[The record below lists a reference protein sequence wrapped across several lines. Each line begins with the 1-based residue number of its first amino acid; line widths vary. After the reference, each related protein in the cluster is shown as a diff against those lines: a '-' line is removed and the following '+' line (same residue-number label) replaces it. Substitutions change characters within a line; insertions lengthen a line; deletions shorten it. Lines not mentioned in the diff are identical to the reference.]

1 MKTTAL
7 LILRSFF
14 IFGILFL
21 LSITVLNAQTS
32 IIIKQRV
39 EISSKALQMRKT
51 SSNSSIPYFEIVKMP
66 QAYDQATD
74 IRVNIPSRCTI
85 TGSYNDNGGNTCED
99 ISMNG
104 YALPKEAFNTS
115 ACTILSIG
123 PLGGCSCGV
132 FIEVDPPTIS
142 VGTTS
147 ISVSVTATWCCIAPK
162 NVSTSWNFTITAEP
176 VSPSLRMVV
185 SPNYLDAN
193 DYGCHTACVGA
204 TLYDSS
210 GNLIEICTS
219 PTMTFTIE
227 NPLSGMTLTGTASD
241 GTSIEGTS
249 IEVPQMGGVYN
260 SYFVWDGSDI
270 PNEIDTVYIRAEAYD
285 GTSAV
290 QNILLKKVIP
300 DHFTVTPNLNT
311 IYAGESVAIKAIA
324 KDINDNEVAL
334 DGGKSITF
342 TDGSGTGSFIIGTDT
357 IPTQA
362 IVTYDQAKSDS
373 IKYYSKLDT
382 ANLFEKYVQIT
393 VCRTEYPERNGWCY
407 IDVIYAC
414 PVVSLSKSNI
424 SPGEKVAVNIMAQT
438 VQGNFSYPADQVFI
452 VSMDAN
458 ARYGKLYCKGDSG
471 TSITGTQPFKFIA
484 ADSLNVGSVVI
495 HISAYPI
502 SSGGGGGGGAAA
514 SIIGGQKDTLQ
525 RHTDL
530 MSMKQTT
537 PMSKKLLSN
546 IDQTKKVLVSPQAT
560 ISNKLTEQNNVFAQ
574 KAAKKQALM
583 NAITE
588 AIKAQKAG
596 KSDALSAKQ
605 IYAMVQDLPDFICKL
620 YAILTIENIEPELV
634 VNSLQGDDNNQF
646 IAGTDLPKMPKPLI
660 RAQLKNFNNSTNG
673 DVEFN
678 WTLTIK
684 WQAKGIN
691 FSTPQDI
698 TEKYQGTAM
707 GQNSDIVDLEVGQTL
722 YGETDMR
729 GGDQITLTVTCTTK
743 VDGKEYKTDPSP
755 TVNPFVI
762 KGQNPNISTLLA
774 ELRNPSRNNESDIN
788 QANGDPYIA
797 VAWHESGLNQF
808 ARDARYAIHNPNSS
822 TPDYPLQGSDPSD
835 YGIMQISCPWN
846 YPNGYWYNH
855 NDYDC
860 DDIIWNWVTNV
871 QQGKLIFDYCFDRAK
886 DYHKKNAFKEFNP
899 PPLSINFQSNEE
911 SLDQIF
917 LQTYIYYNMGP
928 GSSILYWVWSPG
940 NTKRGETGK
949 WVKNTYSDTDSKK
962 RFKNAC
968 DCI

>member
-1 MKTTAL
+1 MDLLAIMMRGNMKATTLTAMRRFS
-7 LILRSFF
+7 IPT
-14 IFGILFL
+14 ILFL
-21 LSITVLNAQTS
+21 LFTAALNAQVK
-32 IIIKQRV
+32 IKAKV
-39 EISSKALQMRKT
+39 EIASKALQMRKT

-66 QAYDQATD
+66 QAYDQGTD

-260 SYFVWDGSDI
+260 NYFVWDGSDI

-484 ADSLNVGSVVI
+484 ADSLNVDSVVI
-495 HISAYPI
+495 HISAYPV

-546 IDQTKKVLVSPQAT
+546 IDQTKKFLVSPQESIT
-560 ISNKLTEQNNVFAQ
+560 KKLVEQNNMFAQ
-574 KAAKKQALM
+574 KVAKKQALM

-605 IYAMVQDLPDFICKL
+605 IYAMVQDLTEGASCTES
-620 YAILTIENIEPELV
+620 A
-634 VNSLQGDDNNQF
+634 
-646 IAGTDLPKMPKPLI
+646 
-660 RAQLKNFNNSTNG
+660 
-673 DVEFN
+673 
-678 WTLTIK
+678 TLTIK
-684 WQAKGIN
+684 GPELVIYPLYGDDKIQKISGTNPPTMPKPVIIAQLRNFTGGIVHFEWYLTIKWIGLN
-691 FSTPQDI
+691 NMTTPSNTSEYYYGD
-698 TEKYQGTAM
+698 AL
-707 GQNSDIVDLEVGQTL
+707 GQNSEFTDLEIGKIL
-722 YGETDMR
+722 PKYDMR
-729 GGDQITLTVTCTTK
+729 GGQTIKLYNVTATAGGKIYTTPD
-743 VDGKEYKTDPSP
+743 VQQE
-755 TVNPFVI
+755 FVI
-762 KGQNPNISTLLA
+762 KGKNPDPTNIYEALGNAGGTHHTDFYA
-774 ELRNPSRNNESDIN
+774 
-788 QANGDPYIA
+788 A
-797 VAWHESGLNQF
+797 VAFKESTFHQFNVTTLYPNQGGG
-808 ARDARYAIHNPNSS
+808 AV
-822 TPDYPLQGSDPSD
+822 
-835 YGIMQISCPWN
+835 GIMQLERPTLTDNC
-846 YPNGYWYNH
+846 
-855 NDYDC
+855 
-860 DDIIWNWVTNV
+860 IWNWVSNV
-871 QQGKLIFDYCFDRAK
+871 NAGVNFFDEMYQEAENYQNHPYFIQN
-886 DYHKKNAFKEFNP
+886 HISP
-899 PPLSINFQSNEE
+899 TVPLCETEQ
-911 SLDQIF
+911 SLDPNQYQLFLEAYACYNSNPQPDGYGRYWDWVKPEKDDNGTVTKAGYWTKNIKSWPLVVQDCDQLWQIF
-917 LQTYIYYNMGP
+917 
-928 GSSILYWVWSPG
+928 
-940 NTKRGETGK
+940 
-949 WVKNTYSDTDSKK
+949 KNKEW
-962 RFKNAC
+962 NN
-968 DCI
+968 IH